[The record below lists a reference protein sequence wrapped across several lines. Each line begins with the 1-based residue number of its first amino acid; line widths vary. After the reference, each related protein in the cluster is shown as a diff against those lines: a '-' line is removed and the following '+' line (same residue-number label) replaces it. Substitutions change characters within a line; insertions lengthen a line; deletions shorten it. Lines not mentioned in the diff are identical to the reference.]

1 MNFCTPNLQKSPK
14 YRSISLILR
23 FLEFLHHRCFLEGKN
38 PPENRDLEK
47 INVKQ
52 FYCLQVGMFERGVR
66 SQEPGER
73 LK

>member
-1 MNFCTPNLQKSPK
+1 LHSKFTEKSEISFYLTGFKGLGIFAPPVFSGRQK
-14 YRSISLILR
+14 
-23 FLEFLHHRCFLEGKN
+23 

-47 INVKQ
+47 INVKH
-52 FYCLQVGMFERGVR
+52 FYCLQVGMFERGGR